1 MYLHSGKQNAVI
13 PVEIQLAE
21 DKNFIETLVKNNI
34 VSDID
39 YNMSDSEA
47 SVSELDCSG
56 LMNDSDERTSSPVS
70 MKNSAGTSQTV
81 TSDNPFKSP

>member
-1 MYLHSGKQNAVI
+1 MYNLRSGKQNTVI

-39 YNMSDSEA
+39 NNMSDSEA
-47 SVSELDCSG
+47 SLSELDCSG
-56 LMNDSDERTSSPVS
+56 LMNNSDEQTSSPVEQICWNFS
-70 MKNSAGTSQTV
+70 NCYK
-81 TSDNPFKSP
+81 